1 MNKPVIIA
9 PASKKQEMYINHT
22 ADVVIFGGGA
32 GSGKSYLGAMDFL
45 KYTDDPKFRALVT
58 RRINPQIHGPGGI
71 FETFLNLHREVYGE
85 KLRVKKRDGVLEYPS
100 GASITFRHCQY
111 EEDKHSFQGWQLS
124 AYLGDEIQQMTESQ
138 VIYIMS
144 RLRTDAKNK
153 PVFRGT
159 CNPAG
164 KGHWLTKWI
173 SWYLL
178 EDGLPDPEKCGVTRY
193 FTMRDNEMVWAD
205 SAEELKEKIPGCSPL
220 SFTFISANV
229 YDNPVL
235 MARNPEYV
243 AWLEGQ
249 DRETKEALLYGNW
262 YVTKQ
267 EENYFKRRWTP
278 VVLDPPFTGHRA
290 RGFDLAGSIKDE
302 VNKDPDYTATVLL
315 SKNREGKYCIEHAH
329 RMRERFHT
337 VEDYILQ
344 LSDID
349 PPDITYVLPVDAG
362 MAGKAYAS
370 TLQKKLA
377 EKGRFCKLYP
387 SGQKSKLIRFRP
399 FASVCESGAVS
410 VLSAD
415 WNDWF
420 FDELECFRGD
430 GKQHDDA
437 LDSVVAAFWHLN
449 QGIQLPTMTLPNI
462 QVSGQPLQSFH
473 TSYGKNQGNFTL
485 PTFNIK

>member
-1 MNKPVIIA
+1 M
-9 PASKKQEMYINHT
+9 
-22 ADVVIFGGGA
+22 
-32 GSGKSYLGAMDFL
+32 
-45 KYTDDPKFRALVT
+45 
-58 RRINPQIHGPGGI
+58 
-71 FETFLNLHREVYGE
+71 
-85 KLRVKKRDGVLEYPS
+85 YPS

-153 PVFRGT
+153 PMFRGT

-205 SAEELKEKIPGCSPL
+205 SSDELKQKIPGCSPL

-278 VVLDPPFTGHRA
+278 IVLDPPFTGHRA

-329 RMRERFHT
+329 HFRERFHT
-337 VEDYILQ
+337 VEEYILN

-349 PPDITYVLPVDAG
+349 PIDITYVIPVDAG

-399 FASVCESGAVS
+399 FASVCESGAVTA
-410 VLSAD
+410 LSAD

-420 FDELECFRGD
+420 FDELEQFRGD

-449 QGIQLPTMTLPNI
+449 QGIQLPIMSMPNI
-462 QVSGQPLQSFH
+462 QVQGQPLQSFH
-473 TSYGKNQGNFTL
+473 NSYVQNRGNFTL
-485 PTFNIK
+485 PTFNITS